1 MICRKEFLNCNL
13 SLVICV
19 KTVAFLPLYKL
30 PSENQQDLST
40 ITRALAEIYSQEKK
54 LPERA

>member
-19 KTVAFLPLYKL
+19 KLVDFLPLYKL
-30 PSENQQDLST
+30 SSENQQDLST
-40 ITRALAEIYSQEKK
+40 LTRALAEI
-54 LPERA
+54 